1 MNAAVRVR
9 VPAKVNLCLAVGATD
24 ADGYHEL
31 ATVFQALSLFD
42 DLEASRAKPGE
53 FRLTFRGE
61 GAAFLPTDGQN
72 LAVRA
77 ARALAHRFDVA
88 DAGVEMQIRKRIPVA
103 GGMAGGSADAA
114 AVLVACNHLWG
125 CGATDAELAELG
137 ATLGAD
143 VPFAL
148 LGGTALGSGRG
159 EVLEPIATQGSYHW
173 ALALSHTGL
182 STPAVF
188 RQFDAM
194 NPEARPTE
202 VDRDLLDGLAA
213 GDLEK
218 VGASLRNDPRHGEL
232 ELVQPLTGH
241 GGDDEHPVPG
251 LLQVWRDDLGEI
263 TAIRDIHLVQR
274 HEPGP
279 VLQSAVGRQF
289 CLNHLEVG
297 DRVASRFVGG
307 QVHHVHDGQA
317 AFDVAQ
323 EVEPQ
328 PTALGCA
335 LDQPGDV
342 RDGVGHVTGHHDSQV
357 GHQRGEGV
365 VRDLGA
371 GPGDGRD
378 QGRLPGA
385 RKPDQTDV
393 GHHLQLQLQQP
404 ALTLLPQQR
413 EAGGLARG
421 GSQRRVAQ
429 TTLPARGSD
438 ELLAL
443 TDQVGQ
449 VFAGGGVGDDG
460 ADGDGQDDVIGPGT
474 VLVVALAGRT
484 VGGLPHGLAVVVHQG
499 GLRFVGAEAHRPP
512 VPAVA
517 PVRTPEWFEL
527 LAAHR
532 GDAVPTVAC
541 LDGELDAVD
550 E

>member
-1 MNAAVRVR
+1 M
-9 VPAKVNLCLAVGATD
+9 PAKVNLCLAVGATD

-159 EVLEPIATQGSYHW
+159 EVVEPIATPGSYHW

-218 VGASLRNDPRHGEL
+218 VGASLRNDLQEAALSLHPTLAATLDMGRDAGALGALVSGSGPTCAFLARDQEHARRIGDALAVFSGVRAVRAAHG
-232 ELVQPLTGH
+232 
-241 GGDDEHPVPG
+241 PVPG
-251 LLQVWRDDLGEI
+251 AQV
-263 TAIRDIHLVQR
+263 
-274 HEPGP
+274 
-279 VLQSAVGRQF
+279 
-289 CLNHLEVG
+289 
-297 DRVASRFVGG
+297 
-307 QVHHVHDGQA
+307 
-317 AFDVAQ
+317 
-323 EVEPQ
+323 VE
-328 PTALGCA
+328 
-335 LDQPGDV
+335 
-342 RDGVGHVTGHHDSQV
+342 
-357 GHQRGEGV
+357 
-365 VRDLGA
+365 
-371 GPGDGRD
+371 
-378 QGRLPGA
+378 
-385 RKPDQTDV
+385 
-393 GHHLQLQLQQP
+393 
-404 ALTLLPQQR
+404 
-413 EAGGLARG
+413 
-421 GSQRRVAQ
+421 
-429 TTLPARGSD
+429 
-438 ELLAL
+438 
-443 TDQVGQ
+443 
-449 VFAGGGVGDDG
+449 
-460 ADGDGQDDVIGPGT
+460 
-474 VLVVALAGRT
+474 
-484 VGGLPHGLAVVVHQG
+484 
-499 GLRFVGAEAHRPP
+499 
-512 VPAVA
+512 
-517 PVRTPEWFEL
+517 
-527 LAAHR
+527 
-532 GDAVPTVAC
+532 
-541 LDGELDAVD
+541 
-550 E
+550 